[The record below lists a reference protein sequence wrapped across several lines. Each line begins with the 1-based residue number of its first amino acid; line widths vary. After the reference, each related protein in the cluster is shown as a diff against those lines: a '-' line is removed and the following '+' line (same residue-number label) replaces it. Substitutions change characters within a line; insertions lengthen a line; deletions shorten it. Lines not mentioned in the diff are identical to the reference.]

1 MADEEK
7 PQEVQS
13 IDLKKDVQLNVE
25 RIMRLIPHRYP
36 MLLVDRLINIKEDS
50 ATGIKN
56 VTINE
61 PFFQGHF
68 PAQPVMPG
76 VLLIE
81 TMAQT
86 AGVLVMHN
94 LGEEADGKVV
104 YFMGVDEARFRKPV
118 VPGDSLRVH
127 VVKDRNRGRVW
138 KFSAHIMVEEAL
150 VAEAKFSAMIVDI
163 N

>member
-1 MADEEK
+1 MADISS
-7 PQEVQS
+7 QS
-13 IDLKKDVQLNVE
+13 IDLQKDTQLNVE

-36 MLLVDRLINIKEDS
+36 MLLVDRLIDIKQDS

-81 TMAQT
+81 SMAQT
-86 AGVLVMHN
+86 AGVLVMHT

-104 YFMGVDEARFRKPV
+104 YFMGIDEARFRKPV
-118 VPGDSLRVH
+118 TPGDTLRIY
-127 VVKDRNRGRVW
+127 VVKERNRGRVW
-138 KFSAHIMVEEAL
+138 KFSAQIKVDDVL
-150 VAEAKFSAMIVDI
+150 VAEGTFSAMIVDI
-163 N
+163 QK